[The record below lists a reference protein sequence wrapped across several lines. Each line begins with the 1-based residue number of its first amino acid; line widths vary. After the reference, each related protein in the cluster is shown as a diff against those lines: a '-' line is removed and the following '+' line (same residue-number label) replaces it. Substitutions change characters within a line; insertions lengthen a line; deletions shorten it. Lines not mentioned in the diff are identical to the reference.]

1 MAAFLNRRRFIGIT
15 AASAG
20 LSLLPFG
27 SPAMAEAHPVSWSG
41 QALGARATLII
52 HHHDR
57 SAAERLVE
65 RAVAEVVRL
74 ERIFSLYREDS
85 ALVELNRI
93 GALAAPP
100 ADLVRLLESSQEF
113 WTLTGGAFD
122 PTVQPLWMLYARH
135 FSAAGADPA
144 GPSGEQRREILDRIG
159 FDNVKFSRDR
169 VSFSRPGMA
178 LTFNGIAQGYI
189 TDRIVDLLREG
200 GIASSLV
207 DMGEIR
213 TLGVKPD
220 ETPWKVALAASPLMG
235 DEVSET
241 LNIVD
246 KAVATSSVEG
256 FHFDEAG
263 QFNHLLDPRSG
274 AVAGRWK
281 GVTVVAFDATAA
293 DALSTAFNLMEP
305 TAITGVAR
313 ARAGIQV
320 LAMDGEEHVRL

>member
-1 MAAFLNRRRFIGIT
+1 
-15 AASAG
+15 
-20 LSLLPFG
+20 
-27 SPAMAEAHPVSWSG
+27 MAEAHPVIWSG
-41 QALGARATLII
+41 QALGARATLVI

-57 SAAERLVE
+57 SAAERLVH
-65 RAVAEVVRL
+65 RAVAEVARL

-85 ALVELNRI
+85 ALVELNRV

-100 ADLVRLLESSQEF
+100 ADLVELLNMAQQV
-113 WTLTGGAFD
+113 WAATGGVFD

-144 GPSGEQRREILDRIG
+144 GPSREQHDEILGKVG
-159 FDNVKFSRDR
+159 FDRVKFSRDR

-189 TDRIVDLLREG
+189 TDRVVDLLRDG

-220 ETPWKVALAASPLMG
+220 RTTWKVAVAGAPMDG
-235 DEVSET
+235 DPPATLEV
-241 LNIVD
+241 VD

-256 FHFDEAG
+256 FHFDRAG
-263 QFNHLLDPRSG
+263 RFNHLLDPRSG
-274 AVAGRWK
+274 AAAGQWK
-281 GVTVVAFDATAA
+281 TVTVVAPEAAAA
-293 DALSTAFNLMEP
+293 DALSTAFNLMDADAI
-305 TAITGVAR
+305 TAIVR
-313 ARAGIQV
+313 ARTGIEV
-320 LAMDGEEHVRL
+320 LAAGGAGSLRL